1 LSKIYNKNN
10 KKLDIIRLFRNLG
23 VFMKQN
29 EIKELIKIFDESDIT
44 KLKIED
50 KDFSI
55 SLSKEATAVAQAP
68 VAPAP
73 APVSTP
79 SPVATQPS
87 TPTTTTE
94 SKAPAG
100 LTINSPMVGT
110 FYKAPSPGAPA
121 FVKVGDSVNAGQTV
135 GIIEAMKIMNEIEAE
150 FDCKILEI
158 LVEDGQPVEFDTPL
172 FVVEKR

>member
-1 LSKIYNKNN
+1 
-10 KKLDIIRLFRNLG
+10 
-23 VFMKQN
+23 MKQD
-29 EIKELIKIFDESDIT
+29 EIKELIKIFDESEIT

-50 KDFSI
+50 KDFTI
-55 SLSKEATAVAQAP
+55 SLSKEATVVAQTP
-68 VAPAP
+68 VAVQAP

-79 SPVATQPS
+79 TPVATETPS
-87 TPTTTTE
+87 ASTE
-94 SKAPAG
+94 TKAPVG

-121 FVKVGDSVNAGQTV
+121 FVKVGDSVSAGQTV

-150 FDCKILEI
+150 FDCKIIEI

-172 FVVEKR
+172 FVVEKK

>member
-1 LSKIYNKNN
+1 
-10 KKLDIIRLFRNLG
+10 
-23 VFMKQN
+23 MKQD

-44 KLKIED
+44 KLKIEN
-50 KDFSI
+50 KDFMI
-55 SLSKEATAVAQAP
+55 ALSKEATVAQVVTQTP
-68 VAPAP
+68 VAPTSTTQ
-73 APVSTP
+73 VTP
-79 SPVATQPS
+79 SVS
-87 TPTTTTE
+87 ETTTPSVE
-94 SKAPAG
+94 SKPAG

-150 FDCKILEI
+150 FDCKIVEI

>member
-1 LSKIYNKNN
+1 
-10 KKLDIIRLFRNLG
+10 
-23 VFMKQN
+23 MKQA

-55 SLSKEATAVAQAP
+55 SLSKEATVATVSAPAP
-68 VAPAP
+68 VVTAPAP
-73 APVSTP
+73 ALQQTQESAVSTESAKP
-79 SPVATQPS
+79 S
-87 TPTTTTE
+87 
-94 SKAPAG
+94 G

-121 FVKVGDSVNAGQTV
+121 FVKVGDSVSKGQSV

-150 FDCKILEI
+150 YDCKIVEI

-172 FVVEKR
+172 FVVEKK